1 MSSGIVDLS
10 WRVDR
15 EVNRGFQTTKFLL
28 SSRIVKIVRCSKIS
42 KVCRLAKGVKGIYVQ
57 VTLFWILDFC
67 WNVKFISNRHCW
79 VDTRGRFVAFSRFV
93 SFGFRWVGAVWSIR
107 VVGAKPESH
116 AVRELNAK
124 SGVCSVASYAVVAK
138 SRKSSRPCSSR
149 GQWRW

>member
-1 MSSGIVDLS
+1 MSSGIVELP

-15 EVNRGFQTTKFLL
+15 EVNRGYQTTKRLL
-28 SSRIVKIVRCSKIS
+28 SSRSKNCSVVKSRK
-42 KVCRLAKGVKGIYVQ
+42 CRLAKGVKGIYVQ

-67 WNVKFISNRHCW
+67 WNVKFIKPSLL
-79 VDTRGRFVAFSRFV
+79 VDRRAVCRFFVSRFV

-124 SGVCSVASYAVVAK
+124 SGVCSVASYAVVAE